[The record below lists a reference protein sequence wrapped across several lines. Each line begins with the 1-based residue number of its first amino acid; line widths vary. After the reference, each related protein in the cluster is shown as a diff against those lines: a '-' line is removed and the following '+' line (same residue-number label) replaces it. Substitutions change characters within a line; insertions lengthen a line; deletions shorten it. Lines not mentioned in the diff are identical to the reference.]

1 MTKELTCIICP
12 KGCRIKVEYE
22 GTDIISVA
30 GNSCKRGY
38 AYACD
43 EAIDPKRTVTS
54 TMRTESGK
62 LLPVKT
68 DKPIQKKLIFECMKA
83 INSSKANDNTKIG
96 DVIIPAVLG
105 TNVNIVASG
114 PIK

>member
-22 GTDIISVA
+22 GNNIISVT

-54 TMRTESGK
+54 TMRTVSGK

-83 INSSKANDNTKIG
+83 INTSKADDDTKIG
-96 DVIIPAVLG
+96 DIILSGVLG
-105 TNVNIVASG
+105 TDVNIVATG
-114 PIK
+114 PVR